1 MCVEYSTS
9 RSLAGPIFLLIN
21 LHNMIV
27 NGGIVNITPKMTTTA
42 LTENRDIGVRVTA
55 VVKIILESSIGVVGC
70 EG

>member
-1 MCVEYSTS
+1 
-9 RSLAGPIFLLIN
+9 
-21 LHNMIV
+21 MIV